1 MLFAILC
8 TDKADHQHVRAE
20 NRPAHLAYLE
30 AHASQIILAGPL
42 PNEDGSGMTG
52 SLLVLDFA
60 DRTAAEAF
68 AEGDPYSQAGLFE
81 SVSIKPFRKV
91 LPKD

>member
-8 TDKADHQHVRAE
+8 TDKPDHQQVRAD

-30 AHASQIILAGPL
+30 AHASQILLGGPL
-42 PNEDGSGMTG
+42 PNDDGSAMTG

-60 DRTAAEAF
+60 DRAAAEAF
-68 AEGDPYSQAGLFE
+68 AEGDPYNQAGLFE
-81 SVSIKPFRKV
+81 SVAIKPFRKV
-91 LPKD
+91 FPKD